1 MNPSNLPFK
10 LGNAILTMVGWFLII
25 PAKKNEDD
33 DKKVFISS
41 PIVITARFINPE
53 TKVEKI
59 ILSDF
64 NNTELIEEAD
74 ILSSQKL
81 PTIIKF
87 GFNVNEK
94 YIRDLGFILQ
104 QMRTQTPISPMYQ
117 GVGVISTENYPI
129 ISLDEPYVSKKV
141 QHSLNEDILC
151 NTQYDLQPKGSFGN
165 WWQMYLDEVKGNLLL
180 ELAVVFGVSSLVT
193 AYLKAKHEVE
203 FAGTIFS
210 FVGNSSSGKSTSGAL
225 SASVAGNVNNGSNTL
240 MKSLNGT
247 RNGIESYLN
256 DNHGVPIVLDEL
268 SSSSFQDSTGLLYS
282 IAEGLGRQRSDING
296 KAKGVRHWGTSII
309 VTGEHSI
316 FKDSAKNDGLRVR
329 TIEINEHFTKSAK
342 NADAIKKATSAN
354 YGHVMPLVAEYL
366 LNREAE
372 VIQWFRT
379 EHQWFKT
386 QLENETSNTGIRMF
400 KRYATITTSAR
411 ILERVI
417 ATPIDLDAVR
427 DYLINYHLDS
437 VSERDLSS
445 KALETIVQFVAQNRG
460 KFSEDSK
467 LSTIVENYG
476 LIQLKENC
484 VQVKMLKDVF
494 KQMLEENQYQD
505 VNNVINALR
514 DKGHIQSDPNRKTT
528 KRSIKDAQGKSR
540 SIVFYHLKLD
550 KELAPILGLSPD
562 TETFTPP
569 KFDNNTNPDLLN
581 NFMKQAK
588 EKEASDD
595 LEL

>member
-1 MNPSNLPFK
+1 MSNNIFEQYPYWVNSTGCYEL
-10 LGNAILTMVGWFLII
+10 I
-25 PAKKNEDD
+25 PAKNKNDED
-33 DKKVFISS
+33 KIIRLSS
-41 PIVITARFINPE
+41 PIIIENKYLDPSTGIEKLTISDGNNIERIE
-53 TKVEKI
+53 T
-59 ILSDF
+59 S
-64 NNTELIEEAD
+64 D
-74 ILSSQKL
+74 ILTSQKL
-81 PTIIKF
+81 PGLIMF
-87 GFNVNEK
+87 GFSINEK
-94 YIRDLGFILQ
+94 YIKSLSNALQ
-104 QMRTQTPISPMYQ
+104 LMRQSLPLSSLYT
-117 GVGVISTENYPI
+117 GVGVLNTDKGIV
-129 ISLDEPYVSKKV
+129 ISLDEPYLS
-141 QHSLNEDILC
+141 NEIKQSQADEIIC
-151 NTQYDLQPKGSFGN
+151 ETQYDLQPKGSFGN

-193 AYLKAKHEVE
+193 AYLNAKHEVE

-210 FVGNSSSGKSTSGAL
+210 FVGNSSSGKSTSGEL
-225 SASVAGNVNNGSNTL
+225 SASVAGNVNKGSNTL

-268 SSSSFQDSTGLLYS
+268 SSASFRDSTGLLYS

-296 KAKGVRHWGTSII
+296 KAKGIRHWGTSII

-329 TIEINEHFTKSAK
+329 TIEINEHFTKSAE

-400 KRYATITTSAR
+400 KRYATITTSAL

-581 NFMKQAK
+581 NFIKQAK

>member
-1 MNPSNLPFK
+1 MTHNIFK
-10 LGNAILTMVGWFLII
+10 QYPYWVNSTGWYELIR
-25 PAKKNEDD
+25 AKNKNDED
-33 DKKVFISS
+33 KVVRLSS
-41 PIVITARFINPE
+41 PIIIENKFLDPSTGIEKLTITDGKNIKRIE
-53 TKVEKI
+53 T
-59 ILSDF
+59 S
-64 NNTELIEEAD
+64 D
-74 ILSSQKL
+74 ILTTQKL
-81 PTIIKF
+81 PRLVLYSFSINEMYIKSLS
-87 GFNVNEK
+87 NA
-94 YIRDLGFILQ
+94 LQ
-104 QMRTQTPISPMYQ
+104 LMRQSLPLSSLYT
-117 GVGVISTENYPI
+117 GVGVLNTDKGIV
-129 ISLDEPYVSKKV
+129 ISLDEPYLS
-141 QHSLNEDILC
+141 NEIKQSQAGEIIC
-151 NTQYDLQPKGSFGN
+151 ETQYDLQPKGSFGN

-225 SASVAGNVNNGSNTL
+225 SASVAGNVDKGSNTL

-268 SSSSFQDSTGLLYS
+268 SSSSFQDSTGFLYS

-329 TIEINEHFTKSAK
+329 TIEINEHFTKSAE

-400 KRYATITTSAR
+400 KRYATITTSAL

-445 KALETIVQFVAQNRG
+445 KALETITQFVAQNRG
-460 KFSEDSK
+460 KFSEDNK
-467 LSTIVENYG
+467 LSNMIENYG
-476 LIQLKENC
+476 LIELKDDHI
-484 VQVKMLKDVF
+484 QVKILKDVF
-494 KQMLEENQYQD
+494 KRMLEENQYQD
-505 VNNVINALR
+505 VQNVVNSLR
-514 DKGHIQSDPNRKTT
+514 DKGHIQSDRNRKTT
-528 KRSIKDAQGKSR
+528 KRSIKDATGKSKT
-540 SIVFYHLKLD
+540 IVFYHLKLD
-550 KELAPILGLSPD
+550 KELASIFGLSSN
-562 TETFTPP
+562 TEAFTPP

-581 NFMKQAK
+581 NFIKQAK

>member
-256 DNHGVPIVLDEL
+256 GNHGVPIVLDEL

-550 KELAPILGLSPD
+550 KELAPILGLSPY